1 VKKLMTPLVA
11 AGALV
16 LMAGC
21 GGSDDPTSA
30 GTPVA
35 AAGNSSAAALTQA
48 NFSAKVQAAL
58 AAKKTFQVVTTTTD
72 ADGPATLTT
81 NVRLTGATADAHG
94 TGMETTFVRLGG
106 TLYGKG
112 GQLTSNPNKPWV
124 KYDPAA
130 KNAAAKEPTAML
142 AGAMLQLLGAQLDQ
156 YRIVAGAPYATKFAG
171 APGEPVD
178 GVATTKYTMTV
189 DLPKASAAKA
199 FGQYL
204 TADAVAQ
211 SKVTSLPVEI
221 TVDAESLPRSFA
233 YEADGAKVSG
243 TFGKF
248 GEPVTIAAPAAA
260 EIA

>member
-1 VKKLMTPLVA
+1 MKKLMTPLLV

-16 LMAGC
+16 LAAGC
-21 GGSDDPTSA
+21 GGSEETGA
-30 GTPVA
+30 PVA
-35 AAGNSSAAALTQA
+35 ADSKVVALTQGEFA
-48 NFSAKVQAAL
+48 GKVQAAL

-72 ADGPATLTT
+72 TDGPATFTT
-81 NVRLTGATADAHG
+81 NVRLAGASADVQGSAL
-94 TGMETTFVRLGG
+94 ESTFVRVGG

-112 GQLTSNPNKPWV
+112 GQLSSDPKKPWV
-124 KYDPAA
+124 KYDPTG
-130 KNAAAKEPTAML
+130 KGTGKEATAIL

-156 YRIVAGAPYATKFAG
+156 YRMAVAASPYATDFKSEAG
-171 APGEPVD
+171 QPVD

-189 DLPKASAAKA
+189 NVLKATQAKA

-204 TADAVAQ
+204 TSESAAQ
-211 SKVTSLPVEI
+211 SNLTELPIEV
-221 TVDAESLPRSFA
+221 TVDAESLPRTFA

-248 GEPVTIAAPAAA
+248 GEPVTITAPAAT